1 MKVNELH
8 LHRSTWLSLNVTA
21 INQIEEST
29 MILVFS
35 ITNLEHDYLG
45 RDV

>member
-1 MKVNELH
+1 MKVNELY
-8 LHRSTWLSLNVTA
+8 LHRSTWLSLNVKA

-29 MILVFS
+29 MILTYS